1 METAQESARE
11 PMRIPTARLTVC
23 LAAATL
29 MAGCASTSSSSGPKI
44 SEIDQGFLR
53 GISSYDQNRDGVVTC
68 AEWQAAA
75 AEAFAKA
82 NKSRSGSLNP
92 DEFRNLGA
100 SDRTFLIAS
109 FRYYDTNGDGKVDRS
124 EFVDRPNPAFP
135 YADKDKDCRLT
146 DVELITARNLVAP
159 SAEPAPRRS
168 AIGDGAPTTETS
180 AAPGGRRY

>member
-1 METAQESARE
+1 M

-23 LAAATL
+23 LAAAGL
-29 MAGCASTSSSSGPKI
+29 MASCASTSTTPSGGKI
-44 SEIDQGFLR
+44 SDIDQSFLR

-68 AEWQAAA
+68 TEWQTAA

-82 NKSRSGSLNP
+82 NKSRSGSLNQ
-92 DEFRNLGA
+92 DEFRNLAA
-100 SDRTFLIAS
+100 SDRTFLVAS
-109 FRYYDTNGDGKVDRS
+109 FKFYDVNGDGKIDRA
-124 EFVDRPNPAFP
+124 EFVDRPNPAFT

-146 DVELITARNLVAP
+146 DVELISARNLVAP
-159 SAEPAPRRS
+159 SSEASPRRG